1 MLQVVEKSSYS
12 EAEAA
17 STVAS
22 VASALAHIHE
32 RGIVHRDLKPE
43 CVLPLMLTARACVAA
58 NGSFKQPLK
67 RAAPRTVSANPQL
80 YLNFALQE
88 SLVCHA

>member
-1 MLQVVEKSSYS
+1 MRVQVVEKSSYS

-43 CVLPLMLTARACVAA
+43 CVDAVSSEVQLEPTLPA
-58 NGSFKQPLK
+58 
-67 RAAPRTVSANPQL
+67 
-80 YLNFALQE
+80 
-88 SLVCHA
+88 